1 LHHYPSRARGVEG
14 AAERGE
20 RAQAETARQTM
31 DLDAGFGRI
40 ARIGCGRRPNVN
52 AVAVSGESVRD
63 QPSVIGDAALLGR
76 ILARDD
82 VPGY

>member
-1 LHHYPSRARGVEG
+1 MHYYPSRARGVEG
-14 AAERGE
+14 AAERSE

-31 DLDAGFGRI
+31 DLDAGCGRI
-40 ARIGCGRRPNVN
+40 LRIGRGRRPNMN
-52 AVAVSGESVRD
+52 AVAMSGESVRD

>member
-20 RAQAETARQTM
+20 CAQVETARQTM

-40 ARIGCGRRPNVN
+40 LRISRGRRPNMN
-52 AVAVSGESVRD
+52 AVAMSGESVRD
-63 QPSVIGDAALLGR
+63 QSSVIGDAAWLGW

>member
-1 LHHYPSRARGVEG
+1 
-14 AAERGE
+14 
-20 RAQAETARQTM
+20 M

-40 ARIGCGRRPNVN
+40 PRIGCGRRPNVN